1 LNTNNAYIG
10 IDLGSTNIK
19 AGLYGMGSGLERIAL
34 LSFPLEYSRDG
45 HTVEFSADAV
55 ADTVLELLRGLGKT
69 AAEKKLAIR
78 EITLTGQA
86 ESLVLLGA
94 DGRPLRPAIS
104 WMDERSG
111 AECNEI
117 AAAVTPAE
125 YYGVTGQKG
134 VYPTWP
140 ATKILHLARG
150 ESGVIAKTKT
160 YAMLKDYIAYRLS
173 GNLSADKSIATFSSY
188 FDIHS
193 GEYWKKMMDICGI
206 QERQL
211 PPLVEPLSVLGE
223 LSANLA
229 LGPAFAGALVNTGTL
244 DHFAGMIGNGIV
256 TPGALSEST
265 GTVLGMSALVRLP
278 LSGKE
283 TAALHYGPF
292 PGTMVL
298 LPVVE
303 SGGVCLEWFRERFFP
318 ELSFAELDERIAKCR
333 CEKLLFLPYLVGVNA
348 PEYDR
353 EACGVFFGLR
363 SETTAEEMARAVME
377 GVALILDKN
386 LTDMRRNGLEFT
398 HIIST
403 GGAAKSDLWS
413 QIKADICGLE
423 IRIPLESE
431 AACSGAGIIG
441 AVNSGEFAGYEE
453 AAKQCVRIGK
463 RFFPVKDPAV
473 ISSCKARKAGFAA
486 LYEGM
491 AGTVRAMVSC

>member
-1 LNTNNAYIG
+1 LNRNHAYIG

-19 AGLYGMGSGLERIAL
+19 AGLYGMGNGLERIVL
-34 LSFPLEYSRDG
+34 LSRPLEYSRDG
-45 HTVEFSADAV
+45 HMVEFSADAV
-55 ADTVLELLRGLGKT
+55 LDTVFELLCGLGKT
-69 AAEKKLAIR
+69 ASEKNLTIR

-94 DGRPLRPAIS
+94 DGKPLRPAIS

-111 AECNEI
+111 AECKEI
-117 AAAVTPAE
+117 AAAVASSE

-140 ATKILHLARG
+140 ATKILHLTRN

-160 YAMLKDYIAYRLS
+160 FVLLKDYIAYRLS
-173 GNLSADKSIATFSSY
+173 GRLAADKSIATFSSY
-188 FDIHS
+188 FNIHS

-206 QERQL
+206 REEQL
-211 PPLVEPLSVLGE
+211 PPLVEPLSVLGQ

-256 TPGALSEST
+256 TPGILSEST
-265 GTVLGMSALVRLP
+265 GTVLGMSALARLP

-298 LPVVE
+298 LPVIE
-303 SGGVCLEWFRERFFP
+303 SGGVCLEWFKKRFFP
-318 ELSFAELDERIAKCR
+318 GLSFSELDECIAKCR

-353 EACGVFFGLR
+353 GACGVFFGLR

-386 LTDMRRNGLEFT
+386 LADMRRNGLEFT
-398 HIIST
+398 YVVST

-431 AACSGAGIIG
+431 AACFGAGIIG
-441 AVNSGEFAGYEE
+441 AVNCGEFTDYED
-453 AAKQCVRIGK
+453 AAKKCVRIGK
-463 RFFPVKDPAV
+463 RFFPAEDPAV
-473 ISSCKARKAGFAA
+473 ISSCKAKKAGFAA

-491 AGTVRAMVSC
+491 TGTIKAMVSC

>member
-1 LNTNNAYIG
+1 MNTNNAYIG

-19 AGLYGMGSGLERIAL
+19 TGLYGMGSGLERIAL
-34 LSFPLEYSRDG
+34 LARPLEYNRDG
-45 HTVEFSADAV
+45 SMVEFSAGAV
-55 ADTVLELLRGLGKT
+55 ADTVFELLRELGKT
-69 AAEKKLAIR
+69 AAENNLAIR

-111 AECNEI
+111 AECKEI
-117 AAAVTPAE
+117 AAAVTPSE
-125 YYGVTGQKG
+125 YYCITGQKG

-140 ATKILHLARG
+140 ATKILHLTRS

-160 YAMLKDYIAYRLS
+160 FVLLKDYIGYCLS

-206 QERQL
+206 REEQL
-211 PPLVEPLSVLGE
+211 PPLVEPLSVLGR
-223 LSANLA
+223 LSADPA
-229 LGPAFAGALVNTGTL
+229 PGPAFTDTLVNTGTL

-265 GTVLGMSALVRLP
+265 GTVLGMSALARLP
-278 LSGKE
+278 LSGRE
-283 TAALHYGPF
+283 TSALHYGPF

-318 ELSFAELDERIAKCR
+318 ELSFAGLDERIAKCR

-353 EACGVFFGLR
+353 GACGVFFGLR

-377 GVALILDKN
+377 GVALLLDKN
-386 LTDMRRNGLEFT
+386 LADMRREGLEFT

-431 AACSGAGIIG
+431 AACFGAGIIG
-441 AVNSGEFAGYEE
+441 AVNCGEFTGYED
-453 AAKQCVRIGK
+453 AAGKCVRINK
-463 RFFPVKDPAV
+463 RFFPAKDPAV
-473 ISSCKARKAGFAA
+473 ISSCKVKKAGFAA

-491 AGTVRAMVSC
+491 TGTVRAMASC

>member
-19 AGLYGMGSGLERIAL
+19 AGLYGMGNGLERIAL
-34 LSFPLEYSRDG
+34 LGCPLEYKREG
-45 HTVEFSADAV
+45 RIVEFNADAV
-55 ADTVLELLRGLGKT
+55 FDTVLNLLCELGKT
-69 AAEKKLAIR
+69 VVEKNLAIR

-86 ESLVLLGA
+86 ESLILLGA
-94 DGRPLRPAIS
+94 DGKPLRPAIS

-111 AECNEI
+111 AECREI
-117 AAAVTPAE
+117 AAAVTSEE
-125 YYGVTGQKG
+125 YYCITGQKG

-140 ATKILHLARG
+140 ATKILHLTRN

-160 YAMLKDYIAYRLS
+160 FVLLKDYIAYRLS
-173 GNLSADKSIATFSSY
+173 GRLAADKSIATFSSY
-188 FDIHS
+188 FDIHK

-206 QERQL
+206 REEQL

-223 LSANLA
+223 LSANPA

-265 GTVLGMSALVRLP
+265 GTVLGMSALVKLP

-303 SGGVCLEWFRERFFP
+303 SGGVCLEWFKGRFFP

-333 CEKLLFLPYLVGVNA
+333 CEKLLFLPYLTGVNA

-353 EACGVFFGLR
+353 DVCGVFFGLR
-363 SETTAEEMARAVME
+363 SEITAEEMARAVME
-377 GVALILDKN
+377 GAALILDKN
-386 LTDMRRNGLEFT
+386 LVYMRRGGLEFT
-398 HIIST
+398 HIVST

-413 QIKADICGLE
+413 QIKADICGVE

-431 AACSGAGIIG
+431 AACFGAGIIG
-441 AVNSGEFAGYEE
+441 AVHCGEFAGYED
-453 AAKQCVRIGK
+453 AAKKCVRISK
-463 RFFPVKDPAV
+463 RFFPTEDPAV
-473 ISSCKARKAGFAA
+473 ISSRKTKKAGFAA
-486 LYEGM
+486 LYEAMTETVKAM
-491 AGTVRAMVSC
+491 A